1 MNALRGSESSLIIL
15 IPETNKLNELI
26 FLVQDAPEG
35 GFTAQALGASIFTQA
50 DTWAELQQQ
59 VRDAVACHFD
69 EAEKPKLIRLH
80 CVRDEVIA
88 A

>member
-1 MNALRGSESSLIIL
+1 MTEI
-15 IPETNKLNELI
+15 I
-26 FLVQDAPEG
+26 FLVEDAPEG
-35 GFTAQALGASIFTQA
+35 GFTAQALGVSIFTQA

-69 EAEKPKLIRLH
+69 EAAKPQLIRLH

>member
-1 MNALRGSESSLIIL
+1 MKM
-15 IPETNKLNELI
+15 TELI

-35 GFTAQALGASIFTQA
+35 GFTAQALGVSIFTQA
-50 DTWAELQQQ
+50 DTWDELQQQ

-69 EAEKPKLIRLH
+69 PAEKPKLIRLH